1 MVACGLDKRFDSV
14 AEFRGNEDLR
24 LGFAFLRGLGTV
36 LGFGRNVGFAHF
48 KVTVSRW
55 QTMLSRRKVLSL
67 TETAVSR
74 VGVDIRISP
83 LKYVD
88 TKYAMSP

>member
-24 LGFAFLRGLGTV
+24 LGFALLRGLGTV
-36 LGFGRNVGFAHF
+36 LGLGRNVGFA
-48 KVTVSRW
+48 